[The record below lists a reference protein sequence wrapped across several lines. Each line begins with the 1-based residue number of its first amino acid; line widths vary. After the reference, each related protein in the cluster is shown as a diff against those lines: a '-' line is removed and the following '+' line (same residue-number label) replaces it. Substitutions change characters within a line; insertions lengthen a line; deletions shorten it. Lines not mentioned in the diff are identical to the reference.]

1 MGVDESCLLC
11 SCARP
16 PCTYLVW
23 MDPPRERPSP
33 SARWTVVEACHEG
46 MWGNFFPKMGE
57 YLPNVTLVCI
67 RMYSLCIQKNSEYTQ
82 IHNSRIQK
90 CILSVMYS
98 GVFSK
103 TMNTLEYILIE
114 YNVFYEHFN
123 TQWNTCI
130 PLLHNPVRRR
140 SRRASNT
147 NRIHFE
153 YIRKGKICF
162 PPPQPQW

>member
-1 MGVDESCLLC
+1 MH
-11 SCARP
+11 CA
-16 PCTYLVW
+16 
-23 MDPPRERPSP
+23 
-33 SARWTVVEACHEG
+33 AAG

-90 CILSVMYS
+90 CILSIMYS

-140 SRRASNT
+140 MLMYAPALQLWISGMTESLYLHVKAIQWSSTAEVARCSRRKAAAHMSWVST
-147 NRIHFE
+147 IS
-153 YIRKGKICF
+153 
-162 PPPQPQW
+162 